1 MHFLL
6 QLRNWEYLLAYQ
18 NWQNCKNTNK
28 KWKEKQTNES
38 KVEKRI
44 LLFGGLLLKPLFSQ
58 KVFRTSAS
66 VQMRM

>member
-28 KWKEKQTNES
+28 KWKEKQTNKS

-44 LLFGGLLLKPLFSQ
+44 LLFGGFLLKPLFSQ
-58 KVFRTSAS
+58 KVFRTSSS